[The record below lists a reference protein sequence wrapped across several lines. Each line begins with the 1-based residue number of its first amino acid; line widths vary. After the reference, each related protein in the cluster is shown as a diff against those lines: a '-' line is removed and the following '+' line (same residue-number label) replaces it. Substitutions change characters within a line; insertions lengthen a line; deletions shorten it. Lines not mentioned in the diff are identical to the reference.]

1 MLPDILDEGVHV
13 LSLVDC
19 ATLCVSPGC
28 PGLVYEEERELC
40 QHVRQLP
47 CLPADL
53 LSSGQVSPVQLYIRS
68 QLSLPCVGNSP
79 GSTGTGVM
87 YHSQELSLQEATT
100 AVPTSTLWSCTC
112 PSLAGVAR

>member
-40 QHVRQLP
+40 QPLRPLP

-53 LSSGQVSPVQLYIRS
+53 LASGGQPA
-68 QLSLPCVGNSP
+68 
-79 GSTGTGVM
+79 T
-87 YHSQELSLQEATT
+87 QETVLLL
-100 AVPTSTLWSCTC
+100 TLAMI
-112 PSLAGVAR
+112 L